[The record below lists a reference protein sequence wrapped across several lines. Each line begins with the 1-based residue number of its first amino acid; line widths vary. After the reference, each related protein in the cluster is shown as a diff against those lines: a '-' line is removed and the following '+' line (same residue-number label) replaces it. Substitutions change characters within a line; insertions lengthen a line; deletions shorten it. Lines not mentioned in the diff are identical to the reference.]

1 MGILQCKKNEIPM
14 ISEIESQILA
24 FFDSSPLIQ
33 TQNSIIS
40 FEYICWFFG
49 KNLSYFVSPVWKL
62 HNLYCQTDYYAILLW
77 IRGIFDIKC

>member
-40 FEYICWFFG
+40 FEYVD
-49 KNLSYFVSPVWKL
+49 S
-62 HNLYCQTDYYAILLW
+62 
-77 IRGIFDIKC
+77 